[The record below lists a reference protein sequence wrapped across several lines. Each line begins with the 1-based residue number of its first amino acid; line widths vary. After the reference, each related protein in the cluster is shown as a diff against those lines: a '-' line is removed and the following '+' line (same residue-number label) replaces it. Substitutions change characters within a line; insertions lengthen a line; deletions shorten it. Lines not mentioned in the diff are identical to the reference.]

1 MVSRL
6 ICSFTILL
14 MLLAVGLTPNAALAQ
29 DIPVANE
36 SPVVVVEG
44 QAAEAP
50 AATQVEIPAEV
61 EVPMTVGDL
70 LNTVNTLWVVIA
82 ASLVFIMN
90 LGFGC
95 VESGL
100 TRAKNTTNILF
111 KNSVIPCIGIVGF
124 ALAGYAIMFPN
135 DSWVIPKFLGMAGFG
150 LDPDGADVAGVSYLA
165 FFLFQAMFAATAATI
180 VSGAVAERI
189 KLSSF
194 LVFTVLIVAIAYPIT
209 GSWYWGGGWLADLGF
224 IDFAGSTIVHS
235 VGGWGALVG
244 AIIVGPRLGKF
255 SKDGSSNAMP
265 GHNLSLAMI
274 GVFLLWWGWF
284 GFNGGSTLSADAKPL
299 SAILV
304 VTCLGACAG
313 GITAMLTS
321 WFLQKKPDYTMV
333 LNGILGGL
341 VAITAG
347 CNLFSPT
354 QAIIIGG
361 IGGILAVFS
370 VIILDQ
376 KLRVDDPVGAVS
388 VHLTNGIWGT
398 LACGIF
404 GASAGFKQL
413 GIQAIGIV
421 AVGVFTVVF
430 CVIAFS
436 IIKAVMGLRVS
447 DEEQI
452 EGLDL
457 GEHDQAAYPDFQ
469 QTHIKSYHI
478 REA

>member
-6 ICSFTILL
+6 ICSFMIILT
-14 MLLAVGLTPNAALAQ
+14 LLAVGLAPNAALAQ
-29 DIPVANE
+29 ETPATP
-36 SPVVVVEG
+36 SSSVVVVQG
-44 QAAEAP
+44 QA
-50 AATQVEIPAEV
+50 VEIPAVPQVEV
-61 EVPMTVGDL
+61 LETAEVPMTIGDL

-111 KNSVIPCIGIVGF
+111 KNSVVPCIGIVGF
-124 ALAGYAIMFPN
+124 ALAGYAIMFPG
-135 DSWVIPKFLGMAGFG
+135 DSWIISKGLGMAGIG
-150 LDPDGADVAGVSYLA
+150 LNPEGEAVAGVSYLA

-194 LVFTVLIVAIAYPIT
+194 LVFTVLIIVIGYPIT
-209 GSWYWGGGWLADLGF
+209 GSWIWGGGWLADLGF
-224 IDFAGSTIVHS
+224 LDFAGSTAVHS

-244 AIIVGPRLGKF
+244 AIMVGPRLGKF
-255 SKDGSSNAMP
+255 AKDGSSNAIP

-284 GFNGGSTLSADAKPL
+284 GFNGGSTLSADPNPL

-304 VTCLGACAG
+304 ATCLGACAG
-313 GITAMLTS
+313 GISAMLTS

-354 QAIIIGG
+354 QAIIVGG

-388 VHLTNGIWGT
+388 VHLTNGVWGT

-404 GASAGFKQL
+404 GAEAGLKQL
-413 GIQAIGIV
+413 GIQAIGVV

-430 CVIAFS
+430 CVIVFS

-469 QTHIKSYHI
+469 QTHIKSYHS